1 MSKKRLEYMD
11 MVKGVGILGI
21 VVMHSTTVPLQA
33 IWWISSVAP
42 PLFFLSS
49 GMLAGYTKEPE
60 EGKGGA
66 GGKGALF
73 IAAVFLFQPALYSAG
88 SFAGVY
94 GDFRYRGSMAGAE

>member
-60 EGKGGA
+60 KKGREVLTGKA
-66 GGKGALF
+66 RSLLLPF
-73 IAAVFLFQPALYSAG
+73 FCFSLLYILRDLLRVFMGISYI
-88 SFAGVY
+88 
-94 GDFRYRGSMAGAE
+94 E